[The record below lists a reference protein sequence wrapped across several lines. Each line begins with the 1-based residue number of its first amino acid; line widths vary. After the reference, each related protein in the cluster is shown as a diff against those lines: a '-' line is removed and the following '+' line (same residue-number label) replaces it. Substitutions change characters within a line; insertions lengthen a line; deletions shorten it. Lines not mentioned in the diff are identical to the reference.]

1 MKNKKEL
8 ENRVDCLTRIY
19 ALNQL
24 ARFVDSQPKMTFCSR
39 EQRTPRY

>member
-19 ALNQL
+19 ALNL
-24 ARFVDSQPKMTFCSR
+24 LVRFVDSQLKMAFCSR
-39 EQRTPRY
+39 GQRTPRY